1 MLLEFLNLA
10 VAKRVYNRL
19 KKGGVRG
26 SNPKEE
32 KEIRFS
38 VLFF

>member
-10 VAKRVYNRL
+10 VAERVYNRL
-19 KKGGVRG
+19 KKGGVKG
-26 SNPKEE
+26 SNPKDE
-32 KEIRFS
+32 KEIRLL